1 LGLDEA
7 YIAQSEFNKALVKGI
22 FGVFAP
28 RGDGGHEPSSTR
40 GASGGLHVI
49 TQTQRVHEQL
59 GRVPTMQGGGRLF
72 LMAALLTGFAIALYA
87 TFISSEYSLAL
98 ATGTLTATLV
108 GIGFLL
114 RTGNEEPASV
124 RHHSSEIQKSSG
136 MAIKA
141 SVKEALPDPLA
152 HEVDMPL

>member
-1 LGLDEA
+1 MT
-7 YIAQSEFNKALVKGI
+7 ALMI
-22 FGVFAP
+22 
-28 RGDGGHEPSSTR
+28 
-40 GASGGLHVI
+40 
-49 TQTQRVHEQL
+49 
-59 GRVPTMQGGGRLF
+59 
-72 LMAALLTGFAIALYA
+72 GFMIALYA
-87 TFISSEYSLAL
+87 TFVSSEYSLAM

-114 RTGNEEPASV
+114 RSGNEEPASV
-124 RHHSSEIQKSSG
+124 RHHSSEIGNSSG